1 MDKGEVGD
9 VYVDYRSFS
18 DTTPFR
24 LQNNEYKIEQITIY
38 VDGTLVYIGSHSRQS
53 YPLATGNSLTLR
65 NIDLADLYFKGDGN
79 AEKLYVIGTTK

>member
-18 DTTPFR
+18 TTTKFR
-24 LQNNEYKIEQITIY
+24 LQEKEYKLERVHFY
-38 VDGTLVYIGSHSRQS
+38 VDGTVVYLGTRSRQI
-53 YPLATGNSLTLR
+53 YPVLTTKHIFMT
-65 NIDLADLYFKGDGN
+65 NIDLADLWFKGDGN